1 MFNVNQKNTVYFGT
15 HIKNLEALIN
25 GITTPLIRDEKYI
38 SVSVSGY
45 CSVIPVTSHEELSF
59 LAGMYV
65 STYKAA
71 VLNEHNCMQWK
82 RGYKNSLTYI
92 DGFGPNEH
100 ETYHEFGKML
110 KNNRKGTN
118 ICAVIKGSK
127 ADIITLD
134 KSAVSEF
141 EFLSQA
147 LHPYIREISIPMIEG
162 FIVDQYNYDDVESL
176 LIKRSID
183 KKIWKVEEIE

>member
-15 HIKNLEALIN
+15 HIKNLDALIN

-45 CSVIPVTSHEELSF
+45 CSVIPVSAHEELSF
-59 LAGMYV
+59 LADMYV
-65 STYKAA
+65 SRLKAA
-71 VLNEHNCMQWK
+71 ILTEHACLQWK
-82 RGYKNSLTYI
+82 TGYKNSLTYL
-92 DGFGPNEH
+92 DGFGPNEND
-100 ETYHEFGKML
+100 TYHEFGRMI

-134 KSAVSEF
+134 KSSVSEF
-141 EFLSQA
+141 EYLSQA
-147 LHPYIREISIPMIEG
+147 LHPYIRQISLEIIEG
-162 FIVDQYNYDDVESL
+162 FITDKHNYDEVESYL
-176 LIKRSID
+176 LKRSID
-183 KKIWKVEEIE
+183 KKIWKVDDIT